1 MCDVV
6 QSDLIQKPLV
16 SVWCTT
22 YNHEP
27 YIRQCL
33 EGFVLQKT
41 NFRFEVIV
49 HDDASTDGTAD
60 IVCEYAKK
68 YPEIIKPILQQE
80 NQYSKHD
87 DSIQRAIDAA
97 MSPMSKYV
105 AMCEGDDYWIDPYK
119 LQKQVDFLETHSE
132 YGLCYA
138 KAKCFNQEKQQWE
151 GKLGE
156 DYVSFDNLLCEN
168 TIPTVTV
175 MFRKILL
182 FQYYREIDIYKMNWK
197 MGDYPLWLWIAEKS
211 KLYFQSQT
219 VAVYRILKESA
230 SHSQSQERYIQF
242 YQSCRDIQIF
252 FIKRHG
258 ELDLLRWVDEYYNI
272 RLYQL
277 CLENDFSIDESCVDY
292 FKTNVP
298 CSIKGKLFKIS
309 IKYKPIE
316 CVLRIV
322 FKNKFLIKIY
332 HGLF

>member
-1 MCDVV
+1 MESC
-6 QSDLIQKPLV
+6 SENNILV
-16 SVWCTT
+16 SVCCIT

-33 EGFVLQKT
+33 EGFMMQKT
-41 NFRFEVIV
+41 TFPFEVLI
-49 HDDASTDGTAD
+49 HDDASTDGTAG
-60 IVCEYAKK
+60 IIKEYEVK
-68 YPEIIKPILQQE
+68 YPNIIKPIYQKE
-80 NQYSKHD
+80 NQYSKGIKI
-87 DSIQRAIDAA
+87 SPTFQYPRAKG
-97 MSPMSKYV
+97 KYI
-105 AMCEGDDYWIDPYK
+105 ALCEGDDYWIDPYK

-156 DYVSFDNLLCEN
+156 DYVSFENLLCEN
-168 TIPTVTV
+168 TIPTLTV

-182 FQYYREIDIYKMNWK
+182 FQYYREIDICKMNWK

>member
-1 MCDVV
+1 M
-6 QSDLIQKPLV
+6 
-16 SVWCTT
+16 
-22 YNHEP
+22 
-27 YIRQCL
+27 
-33 EGFVLQKT
+33 QKT
-41 NFRFEVIV
+41 TFPFEVLI
-49 HDDASTDGTAD
+49 HDDASTDGTAG
-60 IVCEYAKK
+60 IIKEYEVK
-68 YPEIIKPILQQE
+68 YPNIIKPIYQKE
-80 NQYSKHD
+80 NQYSKGIKI
-87 DSIQRAIDAA
+87 SPTFQYPRAKG
-97 MSPMSKYV
+97 KYI
-105 AMCEGDDYWIDPYK
+105 ALCEGDDYWIDPYK

-156 DYVSFDNLLCEN
+156 DYVSFENLLCEN
-168 TIPTVTV
+168 TIPTLTV

-182 FQYYREIDIYKMNWK
+182 FQYYREIDICKMNWK